1 LGRQE
6 LINHMQLQ
14 PFAMDVVANGTFL
27 INIVLNGVAIPP
39 SGVASTF
46 QQVGGSS
53 LAQVAYHP
61 VGTTIIG
68 GETIFAFFVT
78 NGGGTGYNDTY
89 TDLSQVRDLG
99 NSILGGGQNN
109 SAGQQLYPDGPD
121 VLSIVCQNL
130 GAASQGI
137 QARLSWQ
144 EAQA

>member
-1 LGRQE
+1 
-6 LINHMQLQ
+6 
-14 PFAMDVVANGTFL
+14 MDVVANGVFL
-27 INIVLNGVAIPP
+27 INVVLNGVIAPP
-39 SGVASTF
+39 SGVASNY

-61 VGTTIIG
+61 VGTTISG

-78 NGGGTGYNDTY
+78 AGGGSGYNDTY
-89 TDLSQVRDLG
+89 TDLSAVRDLG

-109 SAGQQLYPDGPD
+109 IAGQQIYPDGPD
-121 VLSIVCQNL
+121 VLTIVCQNL
-130 GAASQGI
+130 GASSQGI